1 MQFPLTL
8 THVLAR
14 TEKLFGSVE
23 IVSRWPDSSI
33 HRSNYGEVCARARAL
48 ASALSAASLERG
60 DRVGTLMWNHAV
72 HLEAY
77 LGVPVAGCVLHTLNL
92 RLHPDELAY
101 IIKHAGDR
109 VLIVDETLLPVYEKL
124 RGRIHP
130 KRVIVVSVRGQLPFP
145 ECESYGDFLTQGKPG
160 YVLPQLDENEAAAMC
175 YTSGTTGVPKGV
187 VYTHRSVIL
196 HSLAVALPDAFAI
209 AQADSVLPVVPMFH
223 ANGWGVPFAAA
234 MVGSKLVLPG
244 PRLDPVSLL
253 DLLDQEKVTR
263 SGAVPTVWMPILEA
277 LDEHPGRWKLQPGL
291 RVLCGGSAVP
301 ESMFRAFDRHG
312 IELIHAWGM
321 TELSPLGTV
330 CHLKSSLAD
339 RPESE
344 RMATRL
350 KQGLQAPFVE
360 IRAMVGDQEVPW
372 DGETLGELEVRG
384 PWIASSY
391 YNLPDQQERWTTDG
405 WFRTGD
411 IVNVDPEGYVKIADR
426 AKDLI
431 KSGGEWISSVD
442 LENALMGHPAVREA
456 AVVAIAHPKW
466 AERPL
471 AALILKDGCRAEP
484 EELRA
489 HLSQKFSRW
498 QLPDAFVFLEEIPR
512 TSVGKCQK
520 SRLREMFAGWEWD
533 QTAGG
538 SD

>member
-14 TEKLFGSVE
+14 TEKLFGAVE
-23 IVSRWPDSSI
+23 IVSRRPDSSI
-33 HRSNYGEVCARARAL
+33 HRSSYGEVCARARAL
-48 ASALSAASLERG
+48 ASALSAAGLERG

-92 RLHPDELAY
+92 RLHPGELAY

-124 RGRIHP
+124 RGQIHP
-130 KRVIVVSVRGQLPFP
+130 ERVIVVSVRGQLPFP

-160 YVLPQLDENEAAAMC
+160 YELPQLDENEAAAMC

-196 HSLAVALPDAFAI
+196 HSLAAALPDAFAI

-263 SGAVPTVWMPILEA
+263 SGAVPTVWMAILAA

-330 CHLKSSLAD
+330 CHLKSSLVD

-391 YNLPDQQERWTTDG
+391 YNLPDQRERWTTDG

-471 AALILKDGCRAEP
+471 AAVILKDGCRAEP

-512 TSVGKCQK
+512 TSVGKFQK

-538 SD
+538 SA

>member
-23 IVSRWPDSSI
+23 IVSRRPDRSI
-33 HRSNYGEVCARARAL
+33 HRSNYGEVCARARSL
-48 ASALSAASLERG
+48 ASALSAAGLERG

-130 KRVIVVSVRGQLPFP
+130 ERVIVVSVRGPLPFP

-244 PRLDPVSLL
+244 PRLDPVRLL

-263 SGAVPTVWMPILEA
+263 SGAVPTVWMPILAA

-330 CHLKSSLAD
+330 CHLKSSLVD

-471 AALILKDGCRAEP
+471 AAVILKDGCRAEP

-512 TSVGKCQK
+512 TSVGKFQK

>member
-1 MQFPLTL
+1 
-8 THVLAR
+8 
-14 TEKLFGSVE
+14 
-23 IVSRWPDSSI
+23 
-33 HRSNYGEVCARARAL
+33 
-48 ASALSAASLERG
+48 
-60 DRVGTLMWNHAV
+60 
-72 HLEAY
+72 
-77 LGVPVAGCVLHTLNL
+77 
-92 RLHPDELAY
+92 
-101 IIKHAGDR
+101 
-109 VLIVDETLLPVYEKL
+109 
-124 RGRIHP
+124 
-130 KRVIVVSVRGQLPFP
+130 
-145 ECESYGDFLTQGKPG
+145 
-160 YVLPQLDENEAAAMC
+160 MC

-196 HSLAVALPDAFAI
+196 HSLAAALPDVFSI

-244 PRLDPVSLL
+244 PRLDPVRLL

-263 SGAVPTVWMPILEA
+263 SGAVPTVWMPILAA

-330 CHLKSSLAD
+330 CHLKSSLVD

-471 AALILKDGCRAEP
+471 AAVILKDGCRAEP

-512 TSVGKCQK
+512 TSVGKFQK

>member
-14 TEKLFGSVE
+14 TEKLFGAVE
-23 IVSRWPDSSI
+23 IVSRRPDSSI
-33 HRSNYGEVCARARAL
+33 HRSSYGEVCARARAL

-130 KRVIVVSVRGQLPFP
+130 ERVIVVPVRGQLRFP

-160 YVLPQLDENEAAAMC
+160 YELPQLDENEAAAVC

-196 HSLAVALPDAFAI
+196 HSLAAALPDAFAI

-263 SGAVPTVWMPILEA
+263 SGAVPTVWMPILAA

-330 CHLKSSLAD
+330 CHIKSSLAD

-344 RMATRL
+344 RLATRL

-360 IRAMVGDQEVPW
+360 IRAMVGDQEV
-372 DGETLGELEVRG
+372 RG
-384 PWIASSY
+384 TAK
-391 YNLPDQQERWTTDG
+391 RWANWRCAGRGSRRATTTCPISRSAG
-405 WFRTGD
+405 PPTAGSA
-411 IVNVDPEGYVKIADR
+411 PA
-426 AKDLI
+426 
-431 KSGGEWISSVD
+431 ISS
-442 LENALMGHPAVREA
+442 M
-456 AVVAIAHPKW
+456 
-466 AERPL
+466 
-471 AALILKDGCRAEP
+471 
-484 EELRA
+484 
-489 HLSQKFSRW
+489 S
-498 QLPDAFVFLEEIPR
+498 IPR
-512 TSVGKCQK
+512 AT
-520 SRLREMFAGWEWD
+520 
-533 QTAGG
+533 
-538 SD
+538 